1 MGEDEKQECSLAM
14 DNMGFE
20 SDSGNELESDI
31 PEDEIQNALVNDDMK
46 TLMRLLENKKI
57 GTLSKWLLEASNIGT
72 VASVSWIIEKLK
84 VTNKDVDLTSIWWN
98 AGNTALHLAAESS
111 SSNAKQIMELLLTE
125 DPRLLERENVKRRTP
140 LHTAAYGQLLN
151 ILFCKICN

>member
-20 SDSGNELESDI
+20 SDSGNELNSDI
-31 PEDEIQNALVNDDMK
+31 SEDEIQNALVNDDMK